1 MRLLIIVD
9 KYPPST
15 SSAATQMK
23 SLVDDLAKRST
34 ELYIIVPDST
44 IKHKYTIEKT
54 KNVSLIKFYLKDLNK
69 ESYMM
74 RAFYEFSLSFR
85 IIKLVKS
92 IDLFKDIN
100 GVIWYSPSI
109 FYGPLI
115 SWLKKEYECKTYC
128 ILRDIFPQWALDLKI
143 IKKGIAYYILKYFEA
158 KQYQEAD
165 YIGIQSK
172 SNRKYFELNYQKHL
186 KKIEILN
193 NWYSD
198 LPQEKCD
205 IDLNSYRSNFD
216 HVMLYAGNIGPAQD
230 LKHLI
235 NLFSHKNFSDCL
247 LVFVGEGREK
257 EDLRKSVSS
266 NNILFFDQVP
276 SCQIIDLYKQVD
288 IGIISLDVNHKT
300 HNIPGKLLTYIAA
313 QLPVFAVVN
322 PNNDLI
328 SYIEKYKIGTV
339 VQKHD
344 ILSMTNSLQ
353 QCISMTKAD
362 KNIGERCKKMMADN
376 FTTEMIG
383 KRLYDIFTR

>member
-115 SWLKKEYECKTYC
+115 SWLKKNMNVKHTAFCETY
-128 ILRDIFPQWALDLKI
+128 F
-143 IKKGIAYYILKYFEA
+143 
-158 KQYQEAD
+158 
-165 YIGIQSK
+165 
-172 SNRKYFELNYQKHL
+172 LNGH
-186 KKIEILN
+186 
-193 NWYSD
+193 
-198 LPQEKCD
+198 
-205 IDLNSYRSNFD
+205 
-216 HVMLYAGNIGPAQD
+216 
-230 LKHLI
+230 
-235 NLFSHKNFSDCL
+235 
-247 LVFVGEGREK
+247 
-257 EDLRKSVSS
+257 
-266 NNILFFDQVP
+266 
-276 SCQIIDLYKQVD
+276 
-288 IGIISLDVNHKT
+288 
-300 HNIPGKLLTYIAA
+300 
-313 QLPVFAVVN
+313 
-322 PNNDLI
+322 
-328 SYIEKYKIGTV
+328 
-339 VQKHD
+339 
-344 ILSMTNSLQ
+344 
-353 QCISMTKAD
+353 
-362 KNIGERCKKMMADN
+362 
-376 FTTEMIG
+376 
-383 KRLYDIFTR
+383 